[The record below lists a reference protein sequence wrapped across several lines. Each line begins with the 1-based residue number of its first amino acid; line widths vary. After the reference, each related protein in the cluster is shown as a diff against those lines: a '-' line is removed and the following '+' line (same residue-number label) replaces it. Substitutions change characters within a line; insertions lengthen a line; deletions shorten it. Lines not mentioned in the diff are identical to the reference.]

1 MTILNGHPW
10 SMADLQSS
18 MVNNGSLS
26 SKMITLLGLNSKK
39 KKKKKK
45 KTFDKVSVNIFYLM
59 KSFIGGAYSTVRL
72 HLQ

>member
-26 SKMITLLGLNSKK
+26 SKMITLFGVKC
-39 KKKKKK
+39 KKKKK
-45 KTFDKVSVNIFYLM
+45 KTLDKVSVNIFYLM